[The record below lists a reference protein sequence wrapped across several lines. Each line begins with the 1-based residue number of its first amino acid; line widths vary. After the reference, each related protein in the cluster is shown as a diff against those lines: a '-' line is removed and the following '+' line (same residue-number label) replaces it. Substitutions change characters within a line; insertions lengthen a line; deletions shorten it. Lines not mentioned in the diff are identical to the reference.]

1 MLAST
6 VQFSNYGRD
15 YLHGSVL
22 SRYLGVHRDAGP
34 FRSPIR
40 NSRYVSDPSWR
51 YRPLRTQQRAE
62 GLHILQNRSTHKAVL
77 AI

>member
-22 SRYLGVHRDAGP
+22 SRLLAVHRDAGP
-34 FRSPIR
+34 FRSPAGTHR
-40 NSRYVSDPSWR
+40 SDPDLS
-51 YRPLRTQQRAE
+51 
-62 GLHILQNRSTHKAVL
+62 
-77 AI
+77 